1 MVHTGVATKESV
13 LPGNGSPRRG
23 SDQACGTVTRAA
35 TGSACDDA
43 QDLAARIEALSESL
57 HNSLPLGLI
66 PYKLAEAL
74 RHHSNHRLQL
84 AREQGIKLE
93 HLYIGTDCLPTWSTL
108 YWDPENE
115 SLHNTIQM
123 HLLHLQLA
131 QKLGEFLQ
139 QQIRDKSNRRL
150 RQALALGIKLE
161 NIFIGE
167 SLLPEWTA
175 DKGGSDGEE
184 VALSAVND
192 TLSGSTCVDARRD
205 SLETV
210 VGPIADLSD
219 PGAWQPSDSEGPV
232 SFRDLAPSNIYDSD
246 EDDEQHHPD
255 EIYMN
260 NHVDTQPIYDEYGNS
275 NIVHDV
281 EIVGGHGQHDTVDL
295 GVYMAVDDEE
305 VQDLPEVEL
314 AMDRKSFEQHFGDDD
329 AVDVHIPDMEIFCF
343 DKIEEYDDDDMHE
356 DNNKQQDTL
365 RVEPP
370 RYMELDDDGS
380 HGEDDDISQGNAM
393 DICGSDD
400 SLSDSEMLS
409 EEE

>member
-167 SLLPEWTA
+167 
-175 DKGGSDGEE
+175 
-184 VALSAVND
+184 
-192 TLSGSTCVDARRD
+192 CD